1 MCRRFDLSPFESTP
15 PVILEGI
22 VTTRNA
28 DGTTNVSPMGPHV
41 EPSMRF
47 FTLRPFK
54 TSRTYANLKQHP
66 FGVLHVTDDVEL
78 LAASAI
84 GRDTAPGLVAIPEY
98 DVCRLAD
105 TCRWYAFQ
113 AAIVDEAT
121 ERVTIE
127 CQTACSGH
135 VRDFF
140 GFNRAKHAVVEGA
153 ILATR
158 VHLLPREQIE
168 ADFAKLA
175 VIVQKTASAAE
186 TRAWKVLE
194 EYVHS
199 QLTR

>member
-1 MCRRFDLSPFESTP
+1 
-15 PVILEGI
+15 
-22 VTTRNA
+22 
-28 DGTTNVSPMGPHV
+28 
-41 EPSMRF
+41 MRF

-84 GRDTAPGLVAIPEY
+84 GRDTAPGLVAMPEY
-98 DVCRLAD
+98 GVCRLAD

-113 AAIVDEAT
+113 ATTVDEAT

-127 CQTACSGH
+127 CQTVCSGQ

-158 VHLLPREQIE
+158 LHLLPCEQIE

-175 VIVQKTASAAE
+175 VIVQKTAGEAE
-186 TRAWKVLE
+186 MRAWKVLE
-194 EYVHS
+194 EYVRAH
-199 QLTR
+199 LAK